1 MDPACFLTDLSSVQ
15 KSGIIDNVLNWAKFK
30 ADQQIKKT
38 DGTKR
43 SRYVVPS

>member
-1 MDPACFLTDLSSVQ
+1 MLRDLVAVLIASLVQ
-15 KSGIIDNVLNWAKFK
+15 KSSIIESILDWAKFK

-43 SRYVVPS
+43 TR